1 MMRRSKKPLGSG
13 DREYFNEKRPVKVRV
28 DASMPQH
35 TSPRLLHRPR
45 MPTNT
50 SHHCGLSA
58 WSIRKR
64 STLMS
69 WKWRGRVLFGIPA
82 AMGVFRY

>member
-1 MMRRSKKPLGSG
+1 
-13 DREYFNEKRPVKVRV
+13 
-28 DASMPQH
+28 MPQH
-35 TSPRLLHRPR
+35 TSPGLLHRPENADEYQAI
-45 MPTNT
+45 TVA
-50 SHHCGLSA
+50 LSA

-69 WKWRGRVLFGIPA
+69 WKWRDRVLFDIPV